1 MLILQTDMCVLPF
14 PLIPVVSSVVLG
26 VPLSVVASYCW
37 QFPVSN

>member
-26 VPLSVVASYCW
+26 VPLSVVAIILLA
-37 QFPVSN
+37 VAGV